1 MGSVNTP
8 QLNYQS
14 IFTNHLPRARATSAA
29 PSYFKTFRSKRNGRG
44 YLDGALYHNNP
55 VQVADLERRLIW
67 PDRDPLPPDILL
79 SIGTSCNNS
88 IRQEAQNNLHVRRQ
102 ESDPLPSR
110 SISRRGGKQRSI
122 LKRRKTI
129 PMSKMLKVL
138 KNRVENILDTEMRW
152 LAFMSDATHGDEE
165 GRPRYRRINPDIG
178 EDPPKLDEA
187 GKLPHLRRRM
197 HQITKYGDFQKQVG
211 DIARQ
216 LVASCF
222 YIEVP
227 HLPSNPQNLD
237 TIVSGTDLPIT

>member
-1 MGSVNTP
+1 
-8 QLNYQS
+8 
-14 IFTNHLPRARATSAA
+14 
-29 PSYFKTFRSKRNGRG
+29 
-44 YLDGALYHNNP
+44 
-55 VQVADLERRLIW
+55 
-67 PDRDPLPPDILL
+67 
-79 SIGTSCNNS
+79 
-88 IRQEAQNNLHVRRQ
+88 
-102 ESDPLPSR
+102 
-110 SISRRGGKQRSI
+110 
-122 LKRRKTI
+122 
-129 PMSKMLKVL
+129 MSKMLKVL